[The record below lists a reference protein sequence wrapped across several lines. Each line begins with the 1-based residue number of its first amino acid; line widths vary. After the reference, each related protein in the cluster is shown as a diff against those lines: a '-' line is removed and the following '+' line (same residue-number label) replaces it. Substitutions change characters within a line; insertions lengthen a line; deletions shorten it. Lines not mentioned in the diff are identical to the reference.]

1 MLWVF
6 SCVSSFAVNTGH
18 SRWEK
23 GRIFLR
29 RSKRETKFGVQLT
42 GMDLNEEIWHISILL
57 EAEEFQACSSMFFF
71 WWKYGV
77 FGKPRSSQCWS
88 LLFCT
93 VSNIY
98 KEIGNTQVCYIL
110 DLKFNSFRFATWKK
124 TQVIYWDRYIMTRIV
139 IGHGIHGKTR
149 IDVVSIIFDSF
160 PYTAEM

>member
-1 MLWVF
+1 MGWIFEGVPQKVHTYLCFTVSSRCYGF
-6 SCVSSFAVNTGH
+6 FLVSSFAVNTGH

-57 EAEEFQACSSMFFF
+57 EAEEFQGCSGMFFF

-98 KEIGNTQVCYIL
+98 KEIGNTHEYVTYL
-110 DLKFNSFRFATWKK
+110 T
-124 TQVIYWDRYIMTRIV
+124 
-139 IGHGIHGKTR
+139 
-149 IDVVSIIFDSF
+149 
-160 PYTAEM
+160 